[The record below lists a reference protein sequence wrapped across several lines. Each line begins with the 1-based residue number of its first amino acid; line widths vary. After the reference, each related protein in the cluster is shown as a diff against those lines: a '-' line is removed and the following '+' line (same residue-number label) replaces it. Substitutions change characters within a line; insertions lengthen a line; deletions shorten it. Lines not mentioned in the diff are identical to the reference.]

1 MVDEPLTAELKADYP
16 CRCGSRN
23 CRGTLL
29 SSDLDTAEGRKPKP
43 KPKPK
48 ARRKPRQ
55 KA

>member
-1 MVDEPLTAELKADYP
+1 MIDEPLTPELKADYP

-29 SSDLDTAEGRKPKP
+29 SSDLETAEGVPRKA
-43 KPKPK
+43 K
-48 ARRKPRQ
+48 AKAQSRTRK